1 MIALAGSIGQGAAS
15 VHEVGI
21 DAITSIMDVPM
32 PLADAVAHSQ
42 RLLIDATEQMM
53 RMILVGVA
61 VATSR
66 FDEGD

>member
-1 MIALAGSIGQGAAS
+1 MSAAS

-53 RMILVGVA
+53 RMILVGLA
-61 VATSR
+61 ISR
-66 FDEGD
+66 RRSGEDT